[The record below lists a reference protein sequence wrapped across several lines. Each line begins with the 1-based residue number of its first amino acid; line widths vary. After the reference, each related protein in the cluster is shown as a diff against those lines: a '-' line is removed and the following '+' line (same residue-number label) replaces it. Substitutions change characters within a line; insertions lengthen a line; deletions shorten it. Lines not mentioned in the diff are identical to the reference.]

1 MSQEA
6 TKKLRTTIQIN
17 GGKAHPSSTE
27 LYPRELFIDTLGYLW
42 VGNPREVGDD
52 DTPQKAQSIQKVKAE
67 AAELVVGTEG
77 VLYGST
83 LPRAA
88 DLKEGQVFFL
98 VEE

>member
-6 TKKLRTTIQIN
+6 TKKLRTTIQVN
-17 GGKAHPSSTE
+17 GGESPKNDA
-27 LYPRELFIDTLGYLW
+27 LYPRELYIDRDGYLW
-42 VGNPREVGDD
+42 VGDPTNDGEDADKPS
-52 DTPQKAQSIQKVKAE
+52 KATKVQKVKAE

-83 LPRAA
+83 LPQP
-88 DLKEGQVFFL
+88 DNLKVGQVFFL

>member
-6 TKKLRTTIQIN
+6 VKKLKTTIQVN
-17 GGKAHPSSTE
+17 GGETPENDA
-27 LYPRELFIDTLGYLW
+27 LYPRELYIDKDGYLW
-42 VGNPREVGDD
+42 VGDPTNDRGDAD
-52 DTPQKAQSIQKVKAE
+52 EPSKATRVQKVKAE